1 MLNISDNSINHKIAY
16 KESKVFSA
24 LRTKSSGRMPVV
36 ITLGVGILVVATLF
50 LPWTQNVR
58 VEGYLTTLK
67 PNQRPQAIPSV
78 ISGKIEQWYVQ
89 EGSFVE
95 AGDTIV
101 FLSEVK
107 SEYLDPDLIRRTSEQ
122 ADAKNKSIGSYVD
135 KRKSLERQYRAL
147 EEAREWKLKQVENK
161 IEQTRLK
168 IVNDSTDLKA
178 EKINLNI
185 AEKQLVRT
193 QQLYDKGL
201 KPLTDLEIKKMK
213 RQEVSAKVN
222 VLQNKIAIGMNEL
235 LQLNIEKSA
244 VRNEY
249 EDKLAKSESDQ
260 FTALSKQLDA
270 VASTS
275 KLQNQLSN
283 YNQRQNMYY
292 VRAPQSGYITKL
304 VKKGIGEIVKEGAD
318 LVTVMPAEID
328 LAVEVYV
335 KPQDLPLLQ
344 NDQTARLIFDG
355 WPAVV
360 FSGWPNT
367 SFGTF
372 PAEIYAIDR
381 YISDNGKYRV
391 LLQPTNE
398 GKIWP
403 DLLRVGSGAKA
414 ILLLNDV
421 PLWYEIWRQL
431 NGFPPDFYKPK
442 EGKQKEVK
450 TKAPLKSVK

>member
-1 MLNISDNSINHKIAY
+1 MLNISNNSINHKVAY
-16 KESKVFSA
+16 KESKVFKA
-24 LRTKSSGRMPVV
+24 LQKKSSGTMPIY
-36 ITLGVGILVVATLF
+36 ITVGVGVLTLFTLF

-78 ISGKIEQWYVQ
+78 ISGKIEEWYVQ
-89 EGSFVE
+89 EGDFVE

-107 SEYLDPDLIRRTSEQ
+107 SEYLDPDLVKRTSEQ
-122 ADAKNKSIGSYVD
+122 ASAKNQSINSYEE

-147 EEAREWKLKQVENK
+147 EEAREWKLKQIENK
-161 IEQTRLK
+161 LEQTKLK
-168 IVNDSTDLKA
+168 ISNDKMDLVA
-178 EKINLNI
+178 EENNLSI
-185 AEKQLVRT
+185 AEKQLTRT
-193 QQLYDKGL
+193 QELYDKGL
-201 KPLTDLEIKKMK
+201 KALTALETKNIK
-213 RQEVSAKVN
+213 RQEVNAKVA
-222 VLQNKIAIGMNEL
+222 VLKNKISIGENEL
-235 LQLNIEKSA
+235 LQLKMQMSA
-244 VRNEY
+244 TRNEY
-249 EDKLAKSESDQ
+249 EDKLAKSKSDQ

-283 YNQRQNMYY
+283 YSQRQAMYY

-318 LVTVMPAEID
+318 IVTVMPAEID

-335 KPQDLPLLQ
+335 KPQDLPLLKKE
-344 NDQTARLIFDG
+344 QTARLIFDG

-372 PAEIYAIDR
+372 PAEIFAIDR
-381 YISDNGKYRV
+381 FISDNGKYRV
-391 LLQPTNE
+391 LLQPSKE
-398 GKIWP
+398 GKVWP
-403 DLLRVGSGAKA
+403 DLLRVGSGTKA

-431 NGFPPDFYKPK
+431 NGFPPDFYEKK
-442 EGKQKEVK
+442 EKEKEVK